1 MEVGTLLKN
10 RREYLGLT
18 LDDVAKALGINK
30 TTIMRW
36 EKGEV
41 KNMKRDKIAKLAD
54 TLQISPLEILG
65 IEPKNN
71 SLESKSILAQSLN
84 DLSIPNEDSELSLK
98 KRMIMYSL
106 MTNPRFEDIA
116 QKLEKM
122 PKEDQE
128 KMFNIIESIIEN
140 STKSD
145 KEWSHE

>member
-1 MEVGTLLKN
+1 MEVGTLLKSK
-10 RREYLGLT
+10 REALGLT
-18 LDDVAKALGINK
+18 LEDVAEAVGINK
-30 TTIMRW
+30 STILRW
-36 EKGEV
+36 ERGDIN
-41 KNMKRDKIAKLAD
+41 NMKRDKISKLAD

-71 SLESKSILAQSLN
+71 SLESKSNLVQSLN
-84 DLSIPNEDSELSLK
+84 DLSIPKNDSELSLK

-106 MTNPRFEDIA
+106 MANPRFEDIA

-128 KMFNIIESIIEN
+128 RVLNMIESIIEN

-145 KEWSHE
+145 KE

>member
-10 RREYLGLT
+10 RREYLGLS

-65 IEPKNN
+65 IE
-71 SLESKSILAQSLN
+71 SKSTSAQSLN
-84 DLSIPNEDSELSLK
+84 DLSIPKKDSEQSLK

-106 MTNPRFEDIA
+106 MANPRFEDIA
-116 QKLEKM
+116 KKLEKM

-128 KMFNIIESIIEN
+128 RMLNMIESIIEN

-145 KEWSHE
+145 KE

>member
-1 MEVGTLLKN
+1 MTGWM
-10 RREYLGLT
+10 
-18 LDDVAKALGINK
+18 KAP
-30 TTIMRW
+30 
-36 EKGEV
+36 
-41 KNMKRDKIAKLAD
+41 LAHTED

-71 SLESKSILAQSLN
+71 SLESKSNLVQSLN
-84 DLSIPNEDSELSLK
+84 DLSIPKNDSELSLK

-106 MTNPRFEDIA
+106 MANPRFEDIA

-128 KMFNIIESIIEN
+128 RVLNMIESIIEN

-145 KEWSHE
+145 KE

>member
-71 SLESKSILAQSLN
+71 SLESKSNLAQSLN
-84 DLSIPNEDSELSLK
+84 DLSIPKNDSEESLK
-98 KRMIMYSL
+98 RRMIMYSL

-116 QKLEKM
+116 HKLEKM
-122 PKEDQE
+122 PKEEQE
-128 KMFNIIESIIEN
+128 RVLNIIESIIEN
-140 STKSD
+140 TSQNK
-145 KEWSHE
+145 KE